1 MFPDHVIA
9 IANMAILAITA
20 LTAIASLIYI
30 AVNVKAQSDD
40 KSDGHTKYPHDKDGP
55 NCAVKP
61 K

>member
-9 IANMAILAITA
+9 IASMAIPIITA
-20 LTAIASLIYI
+20 LTAIASLICI
-30 AVNVKAQSDD
+30 AVNMKDQSDD
-40 KSDGHTKYPHDKDGP
+40 KSDGHTKCPHDKDCP